1 MSFISVRGARV
12 HNLKNINVDIPKGT
26 LTVITGLS
34 GSGKSSLAFDT
45 IYAEGQRRY
54 MESLSS
60 YARQFLEMQDKPDVD
75 AIEGLSPTIAID
87 QRTASTNPRSTVGTV
102 TEIYD
107 SLRVLFARAGQAHC
121 PECHVP
127 VVEQTLEQMVAKV
140 EALIAKN
147 DVFVLAPM
155 VRQAKGEH
163 KQALAAAE
171 AAGFEAARY
180 DGLLMDIDELISM
193 RKDKKKAH
201 DVDIVVARYTKGQE
215 IAQEA
220 LTTQMKQAID
230 LGNGFVTVLCDDTGE
245 DILMSQAMMC
255 PQCQRSLPSLQ
266 PNMFSFNSPNG
277 ACAACTGLGVKLVL
291 EPELVIP
298 NPRLTLAEG
307 AVKPWSRIAGN
318 STAYL
323 KVLEAVG
330 IEHGFD
336 VHTPIQKLSESK
348 KRLMLNGTGGEVYS
362 VNGKEMLFSGVLGML
377 EQKYKETDSDYVRK
391 ELETYMRKTTCPE
404 CDGKRLRLESLAVTV
419 AGRHLFDLVQMPLD
433 ELRETFDALSGAT
446 LQDGAT
452 LSEIEQ
458 KVIENVKREVTHR
471 IDSLVNVG
479 LGYLTL
485 DRSAVSLSG
494 GESQRV
500 RLATQLGTNL
510 SGVIYIL
517 DEPSIGLHPRDNG
530 KLIDTMKRLR
540 DVGNTV
546 IVVEHDEAM
555 MRAADHVIDV
565 GPGAGVY
572 GGTIMAAGTAE
583 ALMACD
589 ESLTGKYLKGEEEI
603 PTPKKRRSRSKTK
616 KMTIVGA
623 TAFNLKNVTVDIPLG
638 QFVCVTGVSGSG
650 KSTLILDILGK
661 ALAKHFYRAKAYP
674 SEHKSITGMKNVD
687 KVVTVDQSPI
697 GRTPRSNPATYTGVF
712 TAMRDV
718 FANVSEAQMRGYDAG
733 KFSFNVKGG
742 GRCEACGGDGL
753 QRIEMQFMPD
763 VYVDCQTCHGK
774 RYNAEALEIH
784 YKQKNIAD
792 VLDMTV
798 EEARR
803 FFADIPAIYDK
814 LNVLHEVGL
823 GYIKLGQS
831 ATTLSGGEAQRV
843 KLATELSR
851 RSTGKTLY
859 ILDEPTTGLHFDD
872 VKRLLDVLDRLV
884 DKGNTV
890 LMVEHNMDVVRHA
903 DHVIDMGPEGGVR
916 GGCVVAAGTPE
927 AVAKVAESL
936 TGLYLK
942 HELKRFP
949 ARATKPMCRR
959 KGFAQGSSGRMIDRV
974 SVY

>member
-330 IEHGFD
+330 
-336 VHTPIQKLSESK
+336 
-348 KRLMLNGTGGEVYS
+348 
-362 VNGKEMLFSGVLGML
+362 
-377 EQKYKETDSDYVRK
+377 
-391 ELETYMRKTTCPE
+391 
-404 CDGKRLRLESLAVTV
+404 
-419 AGRHLFDLVQMPLD
+419 
-433 ELRETFDALSGAT
+433 
-446 LQDGAT
+446 
-452 LSEIEQ
+452 
-458 KVIENVKREVTHR
+458 
-471 IDSLVNVG
+471 
-479 LGYLTL
+479 
-485 DRSAVSLSG
+485 
-494 GESQRV
+494 
-500 RLATQLGTNL
+500 
-510 SGVIYIL
+510 
-517 DEPSIGLHPRDNG
+517 
-530 KLIDTMKRLR
+530 
-540 DVGNTV
+540 
-546 IVVEHDEAM
+546 
-555 MRAADHVIDV
+555 
-565 GPGAGVY
+565 
-572 GGTIMAAGTAE
+572 
-583 ALMACD
+583 
-589 ESLTGKYLKGEEEI
+589 
-603 PTPKKRRSRSKTK
+603 
-616 KMTIVGA
+616 
-623 TAFNLKNVTVDIPLG
+623 
-638 QFVCVTGVSGSG
+638 
-650 KSTLILDILGK
+650 
-661 ALAKHFYRAKAYP
+661 
-674 SEHKSITGMKNVD
+674 
-687 KVVTVDQSPI
+687 
-697 GRTPRSNPATYTGVF
+697 
-712 TAMRDV
+712 
-718 FANVSEAQMRGYDAG
+718 
-733 KFSFNVKGG
+733 
-742 GRCEACGGDGL
+742 
-753 QRIEMQFMPD
+753 
-763 VYVDCQTCHGK
+763 
-774 RYNAEALEIH
+774 
-784 YKQKNIAD
+784 
-792 VLDMTV
+792 
-798 EEARR
+798 
-803 FFADIPAIYDK
+803 
-814 LNVLHEVGL
+814 
-823 GYIKLGQS
+823 
-831 ATTLSGGEAQRV
+831 
-843 KLATELSR
+843 
-851 RSTGKTLY
+851 
-859 ILDEPTTGLHFDD
+859 
-872 VKRLLDVLDRLV
+872 
-884 DKGNTV
+884 
-890 LMVEHNMDVVRHA
+890 
-903 DHVIDMGPEGGVR
+903 
-916 GGCVVAAGTPE
+916 
-927 AVAKVAESL
+927 
-936 TGLYLK
+936 
-942 HELKRFP
+942 
-949 ARATKPMCRR
+949 
-959 KGFAQGSSGRMIDRV
+959 
-974 SVY
+974 

>member
-1 MSFISVRGARV
+1 MISVRGARV
-12 HNLKNINVDIPKGT
+12 HNLKNINVDIPKGK

-34 GSGKSSLAFDT
+34 GSGKSSIAFDT

-87 QRTASTNPRSTVGTV
+87 QKTASTNPRSTVGTV

-127 VVEQTLEQMVAKV
+127 VVEQTVEQMVDKL
-140 EALIAKN
+140 EKLIKQT
-147 DVFVLAPM
+147 DVFLMAPV
-155 VRQAKGEH
+155 VRAQKGEH
-163 KQALAAAE
+163 KQALIAAE
-171 AAGFEAARY
+171 AAGFQAARY
-180 DGLLMDIDELISM
+180 DGLLLDVDELVAM
-193 RKDKKKAH
+193 KKDKKKSH
-201 DVDIVVARYTKGQE
+201 DIDIVIARYSEGQE
-215 IAQEA
+215 
-220 LTTQMKQAID
+220 TTNEGLMVSVKQALD
-230 LGNGFVTVLCDDTGE
+230 LGNGLLTVLRDDTGD
-245 DILMSQAMMC
+245 DILMSQALMC
-255 PQCQRSLPSLQ
+255 PDCQRSLPSLQ

-277 ACAACTGLGVKLVL
+277 ACPECTGLGVKLVL

-318 STAYL
+318 STSYL
-323 KVLEAVG
+323 KILEAVG
-330 IEHGFD
+330 AVHKFD
-336 VHTPIQKLSESK
+336 VNTPIQKMSQSK
-348 KRLMLNGTGGEVYS
+348 KRLILNGTGGEEFLIG
-362 VNGKEMLFSGVLGML
+362 GKNIVFPGVLGML
-377 EQKYKETDSDYVRK
+377 DQKYRETDSDYVRK
-391 ELETYMRKTTCPE
+391 ELETYMRKMTCPE
-404 CDGKRLRLESLAVTV
+404 CEGKRLSIESLAVTV
-419 AGRHLFDLVQMPLD
+419 SGLHLQDLVQMPLD
-433 ELRETFDALSGAT
+433 ELLTTFDKFGDAELNT
-446 LQDGAT
+446 QELT
-452 LSEIEQ
+452 ELEE
-458 KVIENVKREVTHR
+458 KVIANVKLEVAR
-471 IDSLVNVG
+471 RLENLINVG

-500 RLATQLGTNL
+500 RLATQLGTDL

-517 DEPSIGLHPRDNG
+517 DEPSIGLHQRDND

-540 DVGNTV
+540 DIGNTV

-555 MRAADHVIDV
+555 MAAADHVIDV

-572 GGTIMAAGTAE
+572 GGEIIAAGTSQD
-583 ALMACD
+583 LMKCE
-589 ESLTGKYLKGEEEI
+589 ESLTGQYLKGEKEI
-603 PTPKKRRSRSKTK
+603 KTPAKRRPAKKTK
-616 KMTIVGA
+616 KLTIKGA

-638 QFVCVTGVSGSG
+638 QMVCVTGVSGSG

-674 SEHKSITGMKNVD
+674 SEHAGITGIQNID

-712 TAMRDV
+712 TAIRDL
-718 FANVSEAQMRGYDAG
+718 FANVPEAKMRGFDAG

-742 GRCEACGGDGL
+742 GRCETCSGDGV

-763 VYVDCQTCHGK
+763 VYVDCQDCQGK
-774 RYNAEALEIH
+774 RYNAEALEVH
-784 YKQKNIAD
+784 YKQKTIAD

-803 FFADIPAIYDK
+803 FFADTPAIYDK

-823 GYIKLGQS
+823 GYIRLGQS

-872 VKRLLDVLDRLV
+872 VKRLLDVLNQLV

-890 LMVEHNMDVVRHA
+890 LMVEHNLDIVRSA
-903 DHVIDMGPEGGVR
+903 DHVIDMGPEGGIR
-916 GGCVVAAGTPE
+916 GGQVVVKGTPE
-927 AVAKVAESL
+927 EVSKSGLGLTAEYLKVALKASSTSKKTSKTASKSKKKEAVAV
-936 TGLYLK
+936 
-942 HELKRFP
+942 
-949 ARATKPMCRR
+949 
-959 KGFAQGSSGRMIDRV
+959 
-974 SVY
+974 